1 MLLSRMQAQRHIML
15 SVHMRCGV
23 PTMPRDIPVTVC
35 PLSMMTN
42 ELPRVVCGSE
52 ESVLIYNLNALKQ
65 VPSANGGAQHGAF
78 GILGG
83 LLSGTTGSQG
93 ALGRPLLVLSLKGH
107 RGAVSLCS
115 WNFDET
121 LLASAD
127 CDGLLIVWERGN
139 V

>member
-1 MLLSRMQAQRHIML
+1 
-15 SVHMRCGV
+15 
-23 PTMPRDIPVTVC
+23 
-35 PLSMMTN
+35 MMTN

-52 ESVLIYNLNALKQ
+52 ESVVIYNLNALKQ
-65 VPSANGGAQHGAF
+65 APQGAGNAQHGALSM
-78 GILGG
+78 LGG
-83 LLSGTTGSQG
+83 LLSGAPGSQA
-93 ALGRPLLVLSLKGH
+93 ALGRPLLVVSLKGH

-115 WNFDET
+115 WNFEET